1 MRSKPNREVLKTL
14 SSLYSEISATV
25 EDRRGLVYSPLPW
38 LILLLSNGMSET
50 EHRDLFQRIRSETSI
65 EARMASTISVNPV
78 HAVLTAT
85 RMLTVHE
92 YYFQG
97 GTESPYTMGIFTL
110 KQAENQRDIL
120 SEITTRLRTHFDVS
134 RLILS
139 TGSLPLSVSLE
150 RVVGVL
156 RENSVDYIR
165 GLLRHVNIGVGVDYR
180 ALDALSKAEE
190 NLLRGD

>member
-1 MRSKPNREVLKTL
+1 
-14 SSLYSEISATV
+14 
-25 EDRRGLVYSPLPW
+25 
-38 LILLLSNGMSET
+38 
-50 EHRDLFQRIRSETSI
+50 
-65 EARMASTISVNPV
+65 MASTISVNPV

-97 GTESPYTMGIFTL
+97 GTESPYIMGIFTL

-156 RENSVDYIR
+156 REGSVDYIR